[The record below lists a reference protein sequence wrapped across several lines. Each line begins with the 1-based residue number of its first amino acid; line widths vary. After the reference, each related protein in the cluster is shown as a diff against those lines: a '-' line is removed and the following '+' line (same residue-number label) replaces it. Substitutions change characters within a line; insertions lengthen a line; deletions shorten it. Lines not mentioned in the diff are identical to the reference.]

1 MCFLF
6 SGAFWGL
13 LLVLLGISIIIRVMF
28 HIHIPLFRI
37 VVALIL
43 IYFGIRM
50 LVGGFWPRNCGGEWR
65 GEWRGHTVFNES
77 TVKASTFGG
86 EEHNVVFGK
95 STVDATDSSLTD
107 QNREFNLNTVFG
119 QTDLRISAAVP
130 TIVKAT
136 SAFGSAQFPD
146 GNIITFG
153 DYTYK
158 TKSYAENAPHRKIKV
173 SVVFGGLRVIEQ

>member
-13 LLVLLGISIIIRVMF
+13 LLVLLGISIIVRVMF

-37 VVALIL
+37 IVALIF

-50 LVGGFWPRNCGGEWR
+50 LVGGFWPRNCCGDWK
-65 GEWRGHTVFNES
+65 GHAVFTES
-77 TVKASTFGG
+77 TVKTTSFGG

-136 SAFGSAQFPD
+136 AAFSSAQFPD
-146 GNIITFG
+146 GNVITFG

-158 TKSYAENAPHRKIKV
+158 TKSYAENAPHRKIKA
-173 SVVFGGLRVIEQ
+173 SVVFGGLRIIEQ